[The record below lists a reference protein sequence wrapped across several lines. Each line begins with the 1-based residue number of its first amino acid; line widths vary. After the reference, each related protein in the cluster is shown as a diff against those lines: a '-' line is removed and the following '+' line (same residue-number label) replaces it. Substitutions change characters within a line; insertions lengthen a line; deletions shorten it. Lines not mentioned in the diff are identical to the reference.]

1 MKTAVDIAD
10 LSFTYRRYGGQAQP
24 DPVLRTVNLSLREG
38 SKTLVLGIPDSGK
51 STLSKILC
59 ALVPRH
65 FDGDLTGT
73 VRIDGTDISECTP
86 WELMTRVTLVA
97 QNPQEQLLM
106 TTCADEVAFPLESLG
121 VEHTALVDTVHNA
134 LQRWG
139 LYSMAQV
146 NPQEISGGERKRLLL
161 AVTEA
166 VNAPIW
172 IMDEPF
178 DDLDEQW
185 RQLLL
190 SRILEKKG
198 TVVVFA
204 SRYLDEFRGNFDTY
218 CHLWE
223 GTLSCKSEVEIV
235 VEYDRECDLQFAP
248 MQEELDELPNHTL
261 HCTNLSIVH
270 PRRSVSSDQPFSLSV
285 PDFHIASGEVVALVG
300 PNGAGKSTLSRVLC
314 GLDPL
319 VEGSIAID
327 GTATA
332 GKGLQTRVGYLFQ
345 NPDYGIFLPTVRD
358 ELGWSLRQIRHL
370 GAQEREQ
377 MVSACARLFHLDLDD
392 NPTMM
397 GYGAR
402 KQLQA
407 AVYYLLNR
415 PFVIIDELDS
425 GVTYAAA
432 FEIVSLL
439 RKSGAAIVIITH
451 DRTFARNI
459 AQRQYTIAGGVVS
472 PSEVGV

>member
-270 PRRSVSSDQPFSLSV
+270 PRRSVSSDQPFSLSGGTCRAEWCWQEYPQPCIVRPRSIGRGQHRHRWNYDGRQRLADPSGLPV
-285 PDFHIASGEVVALVG
+285 PESRLRYLPSDRQGRVG
-300 PNGAGKSTLSRVLC
+300 MVLAPDPTPGCTGAGTDGQRVC
-314 GLDPL
+314 TIVPF
-319 VEGSIAID
+319 GS
-327 GTATA
+327 
-332 GKGLQTRVGYLFQ
+332 
-345 NPDYGIFLPTVRD
+345 
-358 ELGWSLRQIRHL
+358 
-370 GAQEREQ
+370 
-377 MVSACARLFHLDLDD
+377 
-392 NPTMM
+392 
-397 GYGAR
+397 
-402 KQLQA
+402 
-407 AVYYLLNR
+407 
-415 PFVIIDELDS
+415 
-425 GVTYAAA
+425 
-432 FEIVSLL
+432 
-439 RKSGAAIVIITH
+439 
-451 DRTFARNI
+451 
-459 AQRQYTIAGGVVS
+459 
-472 PSEVGV
+472 

>member
-345 NPDYGIFLPTVRD
+345 NPDYGIFLPTV
-358 ELGWSLRQIRHL
+358 
-370 GAQEREQ
+370 
-377 MVSACARLFHLDLDD
+377 
-392 NPTMM
+392 
-397 GYGAR
+397 
-402 KQLQA
+402 
-407 AVYYLLNR
+407 
-415 PFVIIDELDS
+415 
-425 GVTYAAA
+425 
-432 FEIVSLL
+432 
-439 RKSGAAIVIITH
+439 
-451 DRTFARNI
+451 
-459 AQRQYTIAGGVVS
+459 
-472 PSEVGV
+472 